1 MKRNLLNFLLLSTI
15 YLLLLL
21 YLFTLNLKCFI
32 ENEQHKILL
41 LKKDFFSV
49 FGDFHDKTFELLNI
63 LEDDKIINDE
73 NKKKIFFVESHTNR
87 DRKLEKPRQA
97 CSVES
102 AARINP
108 DMEVYFIFAT
118 NSSGIDMHF
127 SDLIEAL
134 LSYKNIHLRFLN
146 PKEFSVGTILEDLF
160 QKDKIKNSSYPVAH
174 LSDILRVLLLY
185 KYGGQYLDLD
195 TITFTPVSFI
205 RKENFACAESKNIV
219 ANGIL
224 NLDLKSGFQIS
235 YSYAKNLAE
244 HYNPTSWGGNGP
256 SMLTNVIKSFCPN
269 VDLDDKKS
277 TRCGNFT
284 VLPQNKCYPIMYGEW
299 SKMYQEEHTEKML
312 EKVEN
317 SKPYFIHFWN
327 KMGDF
332 ENRRFELPFTS
343 KSAYM
348 ELAKFH
354 CPKVYKTIKKYF

>member
-1 MKRNLLNFLLLSTI
+1 MKKALITLISI
-15 YLLLLL
+15 SMYLLIFIYSFSKNSK
-21 YLFTLNLKCFI
+21 YLH
-32 ENEQHKILL
+32 ENAQHKILL
-41 LKKDFFSV
+41 LKQDFFSV
-49 FGDFHDKTFELLNI
+49 FGDFHNKTFKLSNI
-63 LEDDKIINDE
+63 LEDDKIIND
-73 NKKKIFFVESHTNR
+73 NNQKKIFFVESHTNR

-108 DMEVYFIFAT
+108 DMEVYLFFAT

-195 TITFTPVSFI
+195 TITITQLSSI
-205 RKENFACAESKNIV
+205 KKENSACAESKNIV

-244 HYNPTSWGGNGP
+244 HYDPTSWGGNGP
-256 SMLTNVIKSFCPN
+256 LMLTNVIKSYCPN
-269 VDLDDKKS
+269 VDLVVENA
-277 TRCGNFT
+277 TQCGNFT
-284 VLPQNKCYPIMYGEW
+284 VLPQNKCYPIMYDEW
-299 SKMYQEEHTEKML
+299 FKVYQEEHTGKML
-312 EKVEN
+312 EKITN

-332 ENRRFELPFTS
+332 ENKKFELPFTS
-343 KSAYM
+343 QAAYM
-348 ELAKFH
+348 ELAKIH
-354 CPKVYKTIKKYF
+354 CPKVYKTLVKYF